1 MKMNE
6 IKGILGDHVASGKP
20 CLKMIS
26 CGEIMIDRL
35 PYTFSLQNI
44 GAASKEGLIVSL
56 SGDDIDSG
64 RVRFTDLT
72 FQRISNG
79 KTEWVRYD
87 LPLVTKNDGKRIY
100 QARFGS
106 ISLSE
111 FDPSVAS
118 TEEEFLGV
126 LSTQLTFRVTPL
138 FDGDDTPEIML
149 SVYPLGDPLT
159 GSATEWKKVTSDQDY
174 FLHKLKKGKGLFGR
188 KKRR

>member
-79 KTEWVRYD
+79 KAEWVRYD

-138 FDGDDTPEIML
+138 FNGDDTPEIML

>member
-1 MKMNE
+1 MNMNE
-6 IKGILGDHVASGKP
+6 FKGILGDHVAAGRP

-44 GAASKEGLIVSL
+44 GAASDEGLIVSL

-64 RVRFTDLT
+64 RVRFTDFT
-72 FQRISNG
+72 FQRITDG
-79 KTEWVRYD
+79 KAEWVRYD
-87 LPLVTKNDGKRIY
+87 LPLVKKNDGKRIY
-100 QARFGS
+100 QARFGN
-106 ISLSE
+106 IFLTE

-138 FDGDDTPEIML
+138 FQGDDTPEIML

-174 FLHKLKKGKGLFGR
+174 FLHRSKKSKGLFGR

>member
-44 GAASKEGLIVSL
+44 GAASNEGLIVSL

-79 KTEWVRYD
+79 KAEWVRCD

-106 ISLSE
+106 IFLPE

>member
-44 GAASKEGLIVSL
+44 GAASNEGLIVSL

-138 FDGDDTPEIML
+138 FNGDDTPEIML